1 MAYFMQI
8 AVSGVLVGSIYALA
22 ALGFT
27 IVFNATRVI
36 NFANGEFLVIGGL
49 ATAVLAV
56 GGTGSLPVW
65 LAVLAAVVA
74 TTTIG
79 ALIQLVAI
87 NNTRSRD
94 PHMLVILTI
103 GITLMLR
110 GGASLAFGRDVVF
123 MSDFGLFP
131 AVIIDDLYIQSQ
143 GIWIVLSL
151 VAVSALLWLLFNR
164 TTTGRA
170 MQAAAMEP
178 RAAALC
184 GIEGRHMAL
193 LAFAIAGAIGGLA
206 GALMSP
212 IAPPFYENGVMLGL
226 KGFAAA
232 IVGGLGNP
240 VGAVLGGL
248 MIGLVESLCAGYG
261 LSGYKDAISF
271 LLLVVILILR
281 PAGLLGR
288 LSAARV

>member
-8 AVSGVLVGSIYALA
+8 AVSGILVGSIYALA

-36 NFANGEFLVIGGL
+36 NFANGEFLVLGAL
-49 ATAVLAV
+49 ATAVLAAS
-56 GGTGSLPVW
+56 GTGTLPIWVAVGI
-65 LAVLAAVVA
+65 AVLG
-74 TTTIG
+74 TTMVG
-79 ALIQLVAI
+79 AMMQLVAI

-110 GGASLAFGRDVVF
+110 GAASLIFGRDVIF

-131 AVIIDDLYIQSQ
+131 SLVIGDVFIQSQ
-143 GIWIVLSL
+143 GIWILGSL
-151 VAVSALLWLLFNR
+151 IVVSILLWALFNH
-164 TTTGRA
+164 TTIGRA

-184 GIEGRHMAL
+184 GIEVRNMAL

-206 GALMSP
+206 GALMAP

-248 MIGLVESLCAGYG
+248 MIGLIESLSAGYG

-271 LLLVVILILR
+271 LLLVAILILR

>member
-8 AVSGVLVGSIYALA
+8 AISGVLVGSIYALA

-56 GGTGSLPVW
+56 GGSGNLPVW
-65 LAVLAAVVA
+65 MAVLAAVVA

-131 AVIIDDLYIQSQ
+131 AVIIGNLYIQSQ

-151 VAVSALLWLLFNR
+151 AAVSALLWLLFNR

-248 MIGLVESLCAGYG
+248 MIGLVESFCAGYG
-261 LSGYKDAISF
+261 LSGYKDAVSF
-271 LLLVVILILR
+271 LLLVLILILR

-288 LSAARV
+288 LSATRV